1 VSLVEKPEPDTITV
15 DPAEPEVGLRDMDG
29 TVTGSVEL
37 VLILIVV

>member
-15 DPAEPEVGLRDMDG
+15 EPAEPELGLKDIDG

-37 VLILIVV
+37 ILVCVVI